1 MAGKSAADEQRHRPE
16 TEAKRRA
23 ILEAA
28 VEVFGQKGSAKGTL
42 EEVAEKA
49 GMTRA
54 GVLHHFG
61 SKQRLLLETLIYRDS
76 SDVADYSDHHMPSGL
91 EMFRHLI
98 KTAQMNQKRQ
108 GITRAYVTLSSE
120 SIVDGNVGYDYF
132 RQRYA
137 NLRQD
142 LVNALMDAG
151 RLRGVEVDEK
161 NAANTAASIL
171 AAMDGLQL
179 QWLLDPDEVD
189 LSETTEYVIRSL
201 VAQVFNPWKQIL

>member
-1 MAGKSAADEQRHRPE
+1 M
-16 TEAKRRA
+16 
-23 ILEAA
+23 
-28 VEVFGQKGSAKGTL
+28 
-42 EEVAEKA
+42 
-49 GMTRA
+49 
-54 GVLHHFG
+54 
-61 SKQRLLLETLIYRDS
+61 
-76 SDVADYSDHHMPSGL
+76 ADYSDHHMPSGL

-161 NAANTAASIL
+161 MQRI
-171 AAMDGLQL
+171 QL
-179 QWLLDPDEVD
+179 LPFWPQWM
-189 LSETTEYVIRSL
+189 
-201 VAQVFNPWKQIL
+201 VFNYSGFSIRTKLIYLKRLST

>member
-1 MAGKSAADEQRHRPE
+1 MAGKSAVDEQRHRPE

-98 KTAQMNQKRQ
+98 KTTQMNQKRQ

-137 NLRQD
+137 QF
-142 LVNALMDAG
+142 ATGFGQCA
-151 RLRGVEVDEK
+151 
-161 NAANTAASIL
+161 
-171 AAMDGLQL
+171 DGC
-179 QWLLDPDEVD
+179 
-189 LSETTEYVIRSL
+189 RA
-201 VAQVFNPWKQIL
+201 VA

>member
-1 MAGKSAADEQRHRPE
+1 
-16 TEAKRRA
+16 
-23 ILEAA
+23 
-28 VEVFGQKGSAKGTL
+28 
-42 EEVAEKA
+42 
-49 GMTRA
+49 MTRA

-98 KTAQMNQKRQ
+98 KTTQMNQKRQ

-151 RLRGVEVDEK
+151 RLRDVEVDEK

-201 VAQVFNPWKQIL
+201 VAQVFNPGKQIL

>member
-1 MAGKSAADEQRHRPE
+1 
-16 TEAKRRA
+16 
-23 ILEAA
+23 
-28 VEVFGQKGSAKGTL
+28 
-42 EEVAEKA
+42 
-49 GMTRA
+49 
-54 GVLHHFG
+54 
-61 SKQRLLLETLIYRDS
+61 
-76 SDVADYSDHHMPSGL
+76 
-91 EMFRHLI
+91 MFRHLI
-98 KTAQMNQKRQ
+98 KTTQMNQKRQ

-151 RLRGVEVDEK
+151 RLRDVEVDEK

-201 VAQVFNPWKQIL
+201 VAQVFNPGKQIL

>member
-1 MAGKSAADEQRHRPE
+1 MAGKSAVDEQRHRPE

-76 SDVADYSDHHMPSGL
+76 SDVADY
-91 EMFRHLI
+91 
-98 KTAQMNQKRQ
+98 
-108 GITRAYVTLSSE
+108 
-120 SIVDGNVGYDYF
+120 
-132 RQRYA
+132 
-137 NLRQD
+137 
-142 LVNALMDAG
+142 
-151 RLRGVEVDEK
+151 
-161 NAANTAASIL
+161 
-171 AAMDGLQL
+171 
-179 QWLLDPDEVD
+179 
-189 LSETTEYVIRSL
+189 
-201 VAQVFNPWKQIL
+201 